1 MTKSESWQLQIE
13 KAKIELALA
22 EQDLKNAEPDFVV
35 AAAHEV
41 TAKQEKLNALI
52 GRAKKEMMTA

>member
-35 AAAHEV
+35 AAAYEV
-41 TAKQEKLNALI
+41 VAKREKLNALL